1 MEGLAPRSKNGTY
14 ETNALARHLSGMNL
28 MGETQFVVENDSGD
42 YFHICSTLSEAIAV
56 FAIAPRE
63 RFFGRLTPEKFS
75 MIESQLKR
83 KRERTGREDDGISEA
98 KENGGQHGN

>member
-14 ETNALARHLSGMNL
+14 ETNALARHLNGMNL

-42 YFHICSTLSEAIAV
+42 YFHICSSLSEAIAV

-75 MIESQLKR
+75 MIEAQLRGKR
-83 KRERTGREDDGISEA
+83 KADEA
-98 KENGGQHGN
+98 KGNGTC